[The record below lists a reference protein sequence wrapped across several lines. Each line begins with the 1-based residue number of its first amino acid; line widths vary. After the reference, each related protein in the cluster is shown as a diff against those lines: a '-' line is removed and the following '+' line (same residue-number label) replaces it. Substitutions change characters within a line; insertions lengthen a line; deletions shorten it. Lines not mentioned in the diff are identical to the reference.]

1 VRGQL
6 FLTKR
11 EAEKQKKRLRKKEK
25 AKKLKKNK
33 RREIAKVLV
42 EKRNEL
48 YQR

>member
-1 VRGQL
+1 M